1 MLSATGIHKGFDGLG
16 VLRGI
21 DLNVEKGEVV
31 ALIGPSGSGK
41 STLLRCLNQLESV
54 DSGTIVLDGLTL
66 CRTLG
71 GKLTYADP
79 ATLRRITLKMGMV
92 FQSYNL
98 FPHMSVMQNL
108 TDAPM
113 RVRRLS
119 RAQATER
126 ARELLAKVGLSDKAD
141 QYPYQLS
148 GGQQQRVAIARAL
161 CMDPEILC
169 FDEPTSALD
178 PELTQ
183 EVLGVMRD
191 LVGDGN
197 TVVVVDHDTRVL
209 AEADYLVEM
218 GPVAGAGGGNVI
230 AVGTVDEVEQS
241 QGSRIAPF
249 LCTESKRMRP
259 QVTDDEMFEQGHIRM
274 ATEAIHTV
282 KPLEV
287 DIPRGRLVAVTGV
300 SGSGKTTLVLETL
313 IPALKAQAAGERLPG
328 HVRWVDAEGI
338 ARANLIDATP
348 IGANVR
354 STVATYADIHDELR
368 RAFACT
374 PEAKAAGYKAGAFSY
389 NTGALRCPTCD
400 GTGSISLD
408 VQFLPDVEIICPA
421 CRGSR
426 YAEAASHIH
435 REGRDGS
442 LLTLPQLMDMSV
454 DEAIDATLGL
464 KKVQT
469 RLQTLHDLGLGYLTL
484 GEPTPALSGGEAQR
498 LKLASE
504 MGRVQDDAVFVFD
517 EPTIGLHPLD
527 VQVLLN
533 VFDGLV
539 AKGATVIVIEHDLD
553 LIRNADYVI
562 DMGPGGGDAGG
573 QIVCAGTPS
582 DIAACPASI
591 TGRYL

>member
-1 MLSATGIHKGFDGLG
+1 
-16 VLRGI
+16 
-21 DLNVEKGEVV
+21 
-31 ALIGPSGSGK
+31 
-41 STLLRCLNQLESV
+41 
-54 DSGTIVLDGLTL
+54 
-66 CRTLG
+66 
-71 GKLTYADP
+71 
-79 ATLRRITLKMGMV
+79 
-92 FQSYNL
+92 
-98 FPHMSVMQNL
+98 
-108 TDAPM
+108 
-113 RVRRLS
+113 
-119 RAQATER
+119 
-126 ARELLAKVGLSDKAD
+126 
-141 QYPYQLS
+141 
-148 GGQQQRVAIARAL
+148 
-161 CMDPEILC
+161 
-169 FDEPTSALD
+169 
-178 PELTQ
+178 
-183 EVLGVMRD
+183 MRD
-191 LVGDGN
+191 LVDDGN

-368 RAFACT
+368 RAFART
-374 PEAKAAGYKAGAFSY
+374 SEAKAAGYKAGAFSY

-408 VQFLPDVEIICPA
+408 VQFLPDVEIVCPA

-435 REGRDGS
+435 REGKDGS

-527 VQVLLN
+527 VQVLLS